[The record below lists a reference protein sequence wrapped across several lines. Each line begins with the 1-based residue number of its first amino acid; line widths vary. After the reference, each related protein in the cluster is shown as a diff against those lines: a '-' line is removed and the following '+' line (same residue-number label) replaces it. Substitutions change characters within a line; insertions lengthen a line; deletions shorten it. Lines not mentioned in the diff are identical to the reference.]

1 MAVEVQFLQF
11 LKVQL
16 RDHAINRSSLPTGD
30 STTIDAQTC
39 MSKIQLVHLE
49 EACPDS
55 VKHSEPLRD
64 PGPIVHPAGGAGR
77 HLG

>member
-1 MAVEVQFLQF
+1 MAVGVQFLQF

-16 RDHAINRSSLPTGD
+16 RDHTIIRSSLPTGD
-30 STTIDAQTC
+30 STTIDAQT
-39 MSKIQLVHLE
+39 MSEIQLVHLE

-55 VKHSEPLRD
+55 VKHSGPLRD
-64 PGPIVHPAGGAGR
+64 PAHIVYPAGGACR